1 MSPLYIN
8 NMFKDTTKKIYF
20 QTKQKDSNQIMYAI
34 PLRHVSVLV
43 LKSQL
48 RNHLYEE
55 TYISNT

>member
-1 MSPLYIN
+1 
-8 NMFKDTTKKIYF
+8 MFKDTTKKIYF

-55 TYISNT
+55 TYIRNT